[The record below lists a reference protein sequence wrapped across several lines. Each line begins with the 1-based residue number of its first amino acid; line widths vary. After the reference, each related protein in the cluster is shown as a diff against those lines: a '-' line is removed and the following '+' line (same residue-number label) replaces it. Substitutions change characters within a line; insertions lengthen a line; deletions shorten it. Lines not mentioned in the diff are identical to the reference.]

1 MKSDKKIIYVAIFA
15 AAIMLLLIAFSPE
28 DGKNQTE
35 PEVIAVPQEQTLN
48 QQSEPVNNYTVLV
61 NKDVCE
67 GCHMSGKPSIPQAE
81 SAIPHVNGGA
91 YCLSCHQISH
101 EKHPI
106 NNDVTC
112 EKCHGTTPGKPVYS
126 NGSISCNNCH
136 DYPDP
141 LLPSKGNLITVHRP
155 RGVSCNNCHTE
166 KCSKCHT
173 QIGTGERWVKRMEHF
188 KLVAI
193 GY

>member
-1 MKSDKKIIYVAIFA
+1 MKLDKKIIYVAIFA
-15 AAIMLLLIAFSPE
+15 AAVMLLLIALRPE
-28 DGKNQTE
+28 SGKNQTE
-35 PEVIAVPQEQTLN
+35 PEAIPEGQVLN
-48 QQSEPVNNYTVLV
+48 QQSEPVNNYTIIVS
-61 NKDVCE
+61 KDVCE

-81 SAIPHVNGGA
+81 SVSPHVNGGA
-91 YCLSCHQISH
+91 YCLTCHQISH
-101 EKHPI
+101 EIHPI
-106 NNDVTC
+106 NNYVTC

-155 RGVSCNNCHTE
+155 RGVYCNNCHTE

-173 QIGTGERWVKRMEHF
+173 QIGTSERWVKRMEHF
-188 KLVAI
+188 KVVAI
-193 GY
+193 GYK

>member
-1 MKSDKKIIYVAIFA
+1 MKLDKKIIYVAIFA
-15 AAIMLLLIAFSPE
+15 AAIVFLLIALSPE
-28 DGKNQTE
+28 SGKNQTE
-35 PEVIAVPQEQTLN
+35 PEAIPEGQALN
-48 QQSEPVNNYTVLV
+48 QQSEPVNNYTVIV
-61 NKDVCE
+61 STDVCE
-67 GCHMSGKPSIPQAE
+67 GCHMSGKSSIPQAE
-81 SAIPHVNGGA
+81 SASPHVNGGA

-112 EKCHGTTPGKPVYS
+112 EKCHGTSPGKPVYS

-155 RGVSCNNCHTE
+155 RGVFCNNCHTD

-173 QIGTGERWVKRMEHF
+173 EIGTGERWIKRMEHF
-188 KLVAI
+188 KVVAI

>member
-1 MKSDKKIIYVAIFA
+1 MKLDKKIIYVTIFA
-15 AAIMLLLIAFSPE
+15 AAVMLLLIALSLE
-28 DGKNQTE
+28 SGKNQTE
-35 PEVIAVPQEQTLN
+35 PKTIPEGQTLN
-48 QQSEPVNNYTVLV
+48 QQSEPVNNYTVIV
-61 NKDVCE
+61 SKDVCE

-81 SAIPHVNGGA
+81 SAGPHVNGGA
-91 YCLSCHQISH
+91 YCLTCHQISH

-112 EKCHGTTPGKPVYS
+112 EKCHGTSPGKPVYS

-155 RGVSCNNCHTE
+155 RGVFCNNCHTD

-173 QIGTGERWVKRMEHF
+173 EIGTGERWIKRMEHF
-188 KLVAI
+188 KVVAI